1 VTRALRIGTRGSA
14 LALAQARLVAD
25 MLGGAELVTITTG
38 GDRGAGAQDKSRWVD
53 AIETA
58 LQAGE
63 VDLAVHSAKDVPG
76 ELGDGLALVGAPPRA
91 DARDALCGA
100 SSLDGLAAGAL
111 VGTSSLRRRAALLA
125 LRPDLEV
132 VAMRG
137 NVDTRLRKLEE
148 GEADAIVLAR
158 AGLDRLG
165 RGEAADGVLEL
176 DAMIPA
182 PGQGTLAL
190 EARAEDG
197 RARGAAQ
204 RIGDDA
210 TMACLECERA
220 LVDALDATCHTPV
233 GAHARFRG
241 NRMEIYA
248 FVGLPDGSEWV
259 RDELTGGVEDPE
271 RLGRECAERLLA
283 AGAGDL
289 LRRAEAL
296 AVSAGA

>member
-1 VTRALRIGTRGSA
+1 MTVPLRIGTRGSA
-14 LALAQARLVAD
+14 LALAQARLVAR
-25 MLGGAELVTITTG
+25 MLGGAELVPIVTS
-38 GDRGAGAQDKSRWVD
+38 GDRGDGAQDKSRWVD
-53 AIETA
+53 LIETA
-58 LQAGE
+58 LQDGE
-63 VDLAVHSAKDVPG
+63 VDLAVHSAKDVPALLG
-76 ELGDGLALVGAPPRA
+76 EGLTLVGAPPRA

-100 SSLDGLAAGAL
+100 ASLDALAPGAL

-132 VAMRG
+132 VEMRG
-137 NVDTRLRKLEE
+137 NVDTRLRKLAE
-148 GEADAIVLAR
+148 GATDAIVLAR

-165 RGEAADGVLEL
+165 RGELADAVLEI
-176 DAMIPA
+176 DAMVPA

-190 EARAEDG
+190 EGRAEDG

-204 RIGDDA
+204 RIADDA

-233 GAHARFRG
+233 GAYARLRADV
-241 NRMEIYA
+241 MEVHT
-248 FVGLPDGSEWV
+248 FVGLPDGSEWA
-259 RDELTGGVEDPE
+259 RDELSGAVTDPK

-289 LRRAEAL
+289 LRRAEA
-296 AVSAGA
+296 VSAGA

>member
-1 VTRALRIGTRGSA
+1 MTWPLRIGTRGSA

-76 ELGDGLALVGAPPRA
+76 RLADGLALVGAPPRA

-100 SSLDGLAAGAL
+100 TSLDGLAAGAR

-125 LRPDLEV
+125 LRPDLEIA
-132 VAMRG
+132 AMRG
-137 NVDTRLRKLEE
+137 NVDTRLRKLAE
-148 GEADAIVLAR
+148 GEADALVLAR

-165 RGEAADGVLEL
+165 RAEAAGGVLEI
-176 DAMIPA
+176 DAMVPA

-190 EARAEDG
+190 EARVDDR
-197 RARGAAQ
+197 RAREAAE
-204 RIGDDA
+204 RIGDPS
-210 TMACLECERA
+210 TMACLRVERA

-233 GAHARFRG
+233 GAHARLRG
-241 NRMEIYA
+241 DAMEVHA
-248 FVGLPDGSEWV
+248 FVGLPDGSEWA
-259 RDELTGGVEDPE
+259 RDELTGSVEDPG
-271 RLGRECAERLLA
+271 RLGVQCAERLLA
-283 AGAGDL
+283 AGAGEL
-289 LRRAEAL
+289 LHRAEAL
-296 AVSAGA
+296 AASTVS